1 MIKRKP
7 DDDRADIHD
16 HKNYKGA
23 ASASPADLRHLF
35 FYYVGNIVLDI
46 SGISTKVSYDNTWRS
61 HFCSL
66 IGNINLNRR
75 TKNTH
80 KMGMGNFKESAGM
93 LKNTL

>member
-1 MIKRKP
+1 MISSVTIKTDTKERS
-7 DDDRADIHD
+7 ATHAL
-16 HKNYKGA
+16 NTNAVA
-23 ASASPADLRHLF
+23 A
-35 FYYVGNIVLDI
+35 DI
-46 SGISTKVSYDNTWRS
+46 SGVSRKVTYDNTWRS

>member
-1 MIKRKP
+1 MRQVRDRHGDRKL
-7 DDDRADIHD
+7 ITD
-16 HKNYKGA
+16 HVKDSVK
-23 ASASPADLRHLF
+23 SVLI

>member
-1 MIKRKP
+1 MRQVRDRHGDRKL
-7 DDDRADIHD
+7 ITD
-16 HKNYKGA
+16 HVKDSVKA
-23 ASASPADLRHLF
+23 VLI

-46 SGISTKVSYDNTWRS
+46 SGISTKVSHDNTWRS

>member
-1 MIKRKP
+1 MGGLSGVT
-7 DDDRADIHD
+7 DTENTA
-16 HKNYKGA
+16 
-23 ASASPADLRHLF
+23 L
-35 FYYVGNIVLDI
+35 FYYEGNTVSGI
-46 SGISTKVSYDNTWRS
+46 SGISTKVSYDNMWRS

>member
-1 MIKRKP
+1 MQLCSKVFYRGFS
-7 DDDRADIHD
+7 DADIHR
-16 HKNYKGA
+16 KT
-23 ASASPADLRHLF
+23 PV

-46 SGISTKVSYDNTWRS
+46 SGISTKVSYDNMWRS

>member
-1 MIKRKP
+1 MRQVRDRHGDRKL
-7 DDDRADIHD
+7 ITD
-16 HKNYKGA
+16 HVKDSVKA
-23 ASASPADLRHLF
+23 VLI